1 MVAGHLREVRG
12 YYHIVLSYTDLDGK
26 RKTPSKST
34 GLPVKGNK
42 RKAESM
48 LTEARMQ
55 KAHELEQEA
64 LKIQI
69 KTQGTTPLLSRTNI
83 TFTAYMETWLEMIQ
97 GNVEQTTFGSYSNC
111 IKKRIIPYFD
121 EHYPGLLL
129 VDLTPIHIQEYY
141 IYERKVLNI
150 TNNTILHRHANI
162 HKALKYATKTGLIPS
177 NPAALVDR
185 PKAGE
190 YKASF
195 CTKEELEQIIMASK
209 GDPLEFAVMAAAY
222 YGLRRSEVVGLKW
235 SAINFET
242 KTITIRHIVTDAR
255 IDGEHYLVQKDR
267 AKNKTSYRS
276 LPLIPSF
283 EKLLLSMKARQ
294 EENRRVCGNCY
305 NQNFLEYVYVDDLG
319 ELIKPDYITGHF
331 PILLA
336 RHGLRRI
343 RYHDL
348 RHSCASLLLANGV
361 NLKMIQEW
369 LGHSNISTTGN
380 IYAHLDVESKQFSA
394 GVIQNILCP
403 QETDEKSSQD
413 TAENG

>member
-1 MVAGHLREVRG
+1 MLPCQSSREYDLRNVS
-12 YYHIVLSYTDLDGK
+12 HTCL
-26 RKTPSKST
+26 
-34 GLPVKGNK
+34 
-42 RKAESM
+42 
-48 LTEARMQ
+48 
-55 KAHELEQEA
+55 
-64 LKIQI
+64 I
-69 KTQGTTPLLSRTNI
+69 KYNCIEFSLLSRTNI

-141 IYERKVLNI
+141 IYERKVLNV

-209 GDPLEFAVMAAAY
+209 GDPMEFAVMAAAY